1 MFFQTVINNSSQGQL
16 AFQAMNASVVVGK
29 GLIRLIHHIIIFT

>member
-16 AFQAMNASVVVGK
+16 AFQAMNVSVVVDI
-29 GLIRLIHHIIIFT
+29 GLIRLSHRTIIST